1 VALVIPMNSTV
12 AYMAPIALNISC
24 WVSLAITH
32 QQKKFGRFSS
42 AEKKLCKYSD
52 KFASGKINQGA
63 YLLEPNFQQIV
74 PNIKEISDINEKFV
88 QQKKQISN
96 KDKKY

>member
-1 VALVIPMNSTV
+1 VALVIPMNSTA

-32 QQKKFGRFSS
+32 QQKNLVASVQQK
-42 AEKKLCKYSD
+42 KKLCKYSD

-74 PNIKEISDINEKFV
+74 PNVKEIITV
-88 QQKKQISN
+88 
-96 KDKKY
+96 